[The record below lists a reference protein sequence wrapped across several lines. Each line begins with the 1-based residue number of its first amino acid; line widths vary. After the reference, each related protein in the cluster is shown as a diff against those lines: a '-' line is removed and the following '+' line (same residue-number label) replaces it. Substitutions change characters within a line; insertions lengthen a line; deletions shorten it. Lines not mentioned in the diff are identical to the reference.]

1 MSFHT
6 ANPSGSSHLFPCL
19 GRADDLSAPDLERR
33 CRTSPLLVAD
43 RPCSKPTALV
53 ANSRSR
59 VQMNFGLERVCRCVI
74 PSFARSPLRGLSRAR
89 RHSVFCFAFSA
100 PSGSWFLPQQ
110 VCEPPAESAA
120 QTSCGPLPE
129 CRPSALGSRAHSLGS
144 AQGDPSNNG

>member
-19 GRADDLSAPDLERR
+19 VEQTICLLQTSSAAVGL
-33 CRTSPLLVAD
+33 
-43 RPCSKPTALV
+43 RPPRGGPACSKPTALV